1 VSVQKLASPQQA
13 PVAATASRPR
23 VLVTGLVRRASGRH
37 LSPLASLVLL
47 GVMFTGVLLRYDFA
61 SPAQVFLNLFVDNAY
76 LIVLAAGMTFVLL
89 TGGIDLSVG
98 SVVALSTVI
107 VATTLREGWPMPL
120 AVGSALVMG
129 PLLGLLMGLVIEHFD
144 VQPFIVTLAGMFL
157 ARGLCY
163 VISVD
168 TLPIKDPLLRRLG
181 LSYVYLYEDKFIRW
195 TVVIAVTVVIIA
207 AYTLHQ
213 TRFGRTVYAVGG
225 NRQSAQLM
233 GLNASRARVS
243 VYAISGFCAALAGLL
258 LAVQKLSGYSL
269 NGVGMEL
276 DAIAAAVI
284 GGVLLSGGV
293 GFVFGSLI
301 GVLVLGTI
309 QTFVTA
315 ENLDSYWT
323 RIMTGALLLVF
334 VLVQRLVVR
343 KPG

>member
-1 VSVQKLASPQQA
+1 
-13 PVAATASRPR
+13 
-23 VLVTGLVRRASGRH
+23 
-37 LSPLASLVLL
+37 
-47 GVMFTGVLLRYDFA
+47 MFTGIVLRYDFA
-61 SPAQVFLNLFVDNAY
+61 SPAQVFLNLLVDNAY

-107 VATTLREGWPMPL
+107 VATALQDGWPMPF
-120 AVGSALVMG
+120 AVGAVLVVG
-129 PLLGLLMGLVIEHFD
+129 PLLGLLMGLVIEYFD

-168 TLPIKDPLLRRLG
+168 TLPIKDPLLRRVG

-195 TVVIAVTVVIIA
+195 TVVIAIAVVVVA
-207 AYTLHQ
+207 AYVLHQ

-225 NRQSAQLM
+225 NRQSARLM
-233 GLNASRARVS
+233 GLDASRAQVS

-269 NGVGMEL
+269 NGIGMEL

-293 GFVFGSLI
+293 GFVFGSMI

-323 RIMTGALLLVF
+323 RIMTGVLLLVF

-343 KPG
+343 KPR

>member
-1 VSVQKLASPQQA
+1 MTVTVARPSALAG
-13 PVAATASRPR
+13 VARYAR
-23 VLVTGLVRRASGRH
+23 GRY
-37 LSPLASLVLL
+37 LSPLASLALFV
-47 GVMFTGVLLRYDFA
+47 VMFVAVVTRFDFA
-61 SPAQVFLNLFVDNAY
+61 SPAQVFLNLLVDNSY
-76 LIVLAAGMTFVLL
+76 LIVLAVGMTFVLL

-107 VATTLREGWPMPL
+107 VATTLRAGWPTPL
-120 AVGSALVMG
+120 ALATVLIVG
-129 PLLGLLMGLVIEHFD
+129 PLLGLVMGLVIEYFD

-168 TLPIKDPLLRRLG
+168 TLPIDDPVMRAVG
-181 LSYVYLYEDKFIRW
+181 LNYVYLYEDKFIRW
-195 TVVIAVTVVIIA
+195 TVVIALVVVVA
-207 AYTLHQ
+207 AVYLLHQ

-233 GLNASRARVS
+233 GLNASRARVG
-243 VYAISGFCAALAGLL
+243 VYAVSGFCAALAGLL
-258 LAVQKLSGYSL
+258 LAMQKLSGYSL
-269 NGVGMEL
+269 NGIGLEL

-284 GGVLLSGGV
+284 GGVLLAGGV
-293 GFVFGSLI
+293 GFVLGSLI

-309 QTFVTA
+309 GTFVTA
-315 ENLDSYWT
+315 ANLDSYWT
-323 RIMTGALLLVF
+323 RIMTGVLLLIF

>member
-1 VSVQKLASPQQA
+1 
-13 PVAATASRPR
+13 
-23 VLVTGLVRRASGRH
+23 VLFV
-37 LSPLASLVLL
+37 
-47 GVMFTGVLLRYDFA
+47 VMFVAVIARYDFA
-61 SPAQVFLNLFVDNAY
+61 SPTQVFLNLLVDNAY
-76 LIVLAAGMTFVLL
+76 LIVLAVGMTFVIL

-98 SVVALSTVI
+98 AVVALSTVI
-107 VATTLREGWPMPL
+107 LATTLRAGWPMPV
-120 AVGSALVMG
+120 AVGAVLVVG
-129 PLLGLLMGLVIEHFD
+129 PLLGLLMGLVIEYFD

-163 VISVD
+163 VLSVD
-168 TLPIKDPLLRRLG
+168 SLPIKDPSLREFG
-181 LSYVYLYEDKFIRW
+181 LNYVYLYEDKFIRW
-195 TVVIAVTVVIIA
+195 TVVVAIAVTVAA
-207 AYTLHQ
+207 AYVLHQ

-233 GLNASRARVS
+233 GLNAARARVS
-243 VYAISGFCAALAGLL
+243 VYAISGLCAALAGLL

-269 NGVGMEL
+269 NGIGLEL

-293 GFVFGSLI
+293 GFVLGSVI

-315 ENLDSYWT
+315 ANLDSYWT
-323 RIMTGALLLVF
+323 RIMTGVLLLVF
-334 VLVQRLVVR
+334 VLVQRIVVR

>member
-1 VSVQKLASPQQA
+1 MSVQT
-13 PVAATASRPR
+13 VGRPR
-23 VLVTGLVRRASGRH
+23 VDTSEVMRRITGRY
-37 LSPLASLVLL
+37 LSPIGSLVLFI
-47 GVMFTGVLLRYDFA
+47 VMFTAVVARYDFA
-61 SPAQVFLNLFVDNAY
+61 SPTQVFLNLLVDNAY
-76 LIVLAAGMTFVLL
+76 LIVLAVGMTFVIL

-98 SVVALSTVI
+98 SVIALSTVI
-107 VATTLREGWPMPL
+107 LATALKAGWPMPL
-120 AVGSALVMG
+120 AVGAVLVVG
-129 PLLGLLMGLVIEHFD
+129 PLLGLMMGLVIEYFD
-144 VQPFIVTLAGMFL
+144 VQPFIATLAGMFL

-168 TLPIKDPLLRRLG
+168 TLPIKDQTLRQFG
-181 LSYVYLYEDKFIRW
+181 LNYVYLYEDKFIRW
-195 TVVIAVTVVIIA
+195 TVVAALVVVVIAVYV
-207 AYTLHQ
+207 LHQ

-243 VYAISGFCAALAGLL
+243 VYAISGLCAAFAGLL
-258 LAVQKLSGYSL
+258 LGVQKLSGYSL
-269 NGVGMEL
+269 NGIGLEL

-293 GFVFGSLI
+293 GFVLGSLI

-315 ENLDSYWT
+315 ANLDSYWT
-323 RIMTGALLLVF
+323 RIMTGVLLLMF
-334 VLVQRLVVR
+334 VLVQRLLVR

>member
-1 VSVQKLASPQQA
+1 MSVQT
-13 PVAATASRPR
+13 VGRPR
-23 VLVTGLVRRASGRH
+23 VDTAEVMRRITGRY
-37 LSPLASLVLL
+37 LSPIASLVLFV
-47 GVMFTGVLLRYDFA
+47 VMFTAVVARYDFA
-61 SPAQVFLNLFVDNAY
+61 SPTQVFLNLLVDNAY
-76 LIVLAAGMTFVLL
+76 LIVLAVGMTFVIL

-107 VATTLREGWPMPL
+107 LATALKAGWPMPL
-120 AVGSALVMG
+120 AVGAVLVVG
-129 PLLGLLMGLVIEHFD
+129 PLLGLVMGLVIEYFD
-144 VQPFIVTLAGMFL
+144 VQPFIATLAGMFL

-168 TLPIKDPLLRRLG
+168 TLPIKDQTLRQFG
-181 LSYVYLYEDKFIRW
+181 LNYVYLYEDKFIRW
-195 TVVIAVTVVIIA
+195 TVVAALVVVVIAVYV
-207 AYTLHQ
+207 LHQ

-243 VYAISGFCAALAGLL
+243 VYAISGLCAAFAGLL
-258 LAVQKLSGYSL
+258 LGVQKLSGYSL
-269 NGVGMEL
+269 NGIGLEL

-293 GFVFGSLI
+293 GFVLGSLI

-315 ENLDSYWT
+315 ANLDSYWT
-323 RIMTGALLLVF
+323 RIMTGVLLLMF
-334 VLVQRLVVR
+334 VLVQRLLVR

>member
-1 VSVQKLASPQQA
+1 MSIRTTAGSPGGLLAA
-13 PVAATASRPR
+13 E
-23 VLVTGLVRRASGRH
+23 LLRRARGRY
-37 LSPLASLVLL
+37 LSPLASLALFL
-47 GVMFTGVLLRYDFA
+47 VMFTAVVTRYDFA

-76 LIVLAAGMTFVLL
+76 LVVLAVGMTFVIV

-107 VATTLREGWPMPL
+107 VATALQGGWPMPL
-120 AVGSALVMG
+120 AIGAVLVVGPV
-129 PLLGLLMGLVIEHFD
+129 LGLLMGLVIEYFD
-144 VQPFIVTLAGMFL
+144 VQPFIATLAGMFL

-168 TLPIKDPLLRRLG
+168 TLPIKDPVLRQIG
-181 LSYVYLYEDKFIRW
+181 LNYVYLYEDKFIRW
-195 TVVIAVTVVIIA
+195 TVVIALTVVVVA
-207 AYTLHQ
+207 AYVLHQ

-225 NRQSAQLM
+225 NRQSAVLM
-233 GLNASRARVS
+233 GLEASRARVS
-243 VYAISGFCAALAGLL
+243 VYVISGLCAALAGLL

-269 NGVGMEL
+269 NGIGMEL

-293 GFVFGSLI
+293 GFVFGSVI

-323 RIMTGALLLVF
+323 RIMTGVLLLVF

>member
-1 VSVQKLASPQQA
+1 MSTST
-13 PVAATASRPR
+13 ATRPR
-23 VLVTGLVRRASGRH
+23 IDVADLTRRARGRY
-37 LSPLASLVLL
+37 LSPLASLVLFA
-47 GVMFTGVLLRYDFA
+47 VMFAAVVGRYDFA
-61 SPAQVFLNLFVDNAY
+61 SPTQVLLNLLVDNAY
-76 LIVLAAGMTFVLL
+76 LIVLAVGMTFVIL

-107 VATTLREGWPMPL
+107 VATTLRAGWPMPL
-120 AVGSALVMG
+120 AVLTVLVAG
-129 PLLGLLMGLVIEHFD
+129 PLLGLLMGLVIEYFD

-168 TLPIKDPLLRRLG
+168 TLPIKDPLLRELG
-181 LSYVYLYEDKFIRW
+181 LHYVYLYEDKFIRW
-195 TVVIAVTVVIIA
+195 TVVIALVVVVVA
-207 AYTLHQ
+207 VYVLHQ
-213 TRFGRTVYAVGG
+213 TRFGRTVYAIGG

-243 VYAISGFCAALAGLL
+243 VYAISGLCAALAGLL

-269 NGVGMEL
+269 NGIGLEL

-293 GFVFGSLI
+293 GFVLGSVI

-315 ENLDSYWT
+315 ANLDSYWT
-323 RIMTGALLLVF
+323 RIMTGVLLLVF
-334 VLVQRLVVR
+334 VLVQRALVR

>member
-1 VSVQKLASPQQA
+1 MSTDLTSSA
-13 PVAATASRPR
+13 PPRTRTIAAE
-23 VLVTGLVRRASGRH
+23 LLQRARGRY
-37 LSPLASLVLL
+37 LSPLASLALFVM
-47 GVMFTGVLLRYDFA
+47 MFTAVVLWYDFA
-61 SPAQVFLNLFVDNAY
+61 SPAQVFLNLLVDNAY
-76 LIVLAAGMTFVLL
+76 LIVLAVGMTFVIL

-107 VATTLREGWPMPL
+107 VATTLQEGWPMPL
-120 AVGSALVMG
+120 AVGTVLVVG
-129 PLLGLLMGLVIEHFD
+129 PALGLLMGLVIEYFD
-144 VQPFIVTLAGMFL
+144 VQPFIATLAGMFL

-168 TLPIKDPLLRRLG
+168 TLPIKDPLLRQFG
-181 LSYVYLYEDKFIRW
+181 LNYVYLYEDKFIRW
-195 TVVIAVTVVIIA
+195 TVVIAIAVVVIA

-233 GLNASRARVS
+233 GLKASRARVS
-243 VYAISGFCAALAGLL
+243 VYAISGLCAALAGLL

-269 NGVGMEL
+269 NGIGMEL

-293 GFVFGSLI
+293 GFVFGSVI

-323 RIMTGALLLVF
+323 RIMTGVLLLVF

>member
-1 VSVQKLASPQQA
+1 MTDRPLGASN
-13 PVAATASRPR
+13 AAD
-23 VLVTGLVRRASGRH
+23 LFQRARGRY
-37 LSPLASLVLL
+37 LSPLASLVLFV
-47 GVMFTGVLLRYDFA
+47 VMFTAVVVRYDFA
-61 SPAQVFLNLFVDNAY
+61 SPAQVFLNLLVDNAY
-76 LIVLAAGMTFVLL
+76 LIVLAVGMTFVIL

-107 VATTLREGWPMPL
+107 VATALQGGWPMPL
-120 AVGSALVMG
+120 AVGTVLVVG
-129 PLLGLLMGLVIEHFD
+129 PLLGLLMGLVIEYFD
-144 VQPFIVTLAGMFL
+144 VQPFIATLAGMFL

-168 TLPIKDPLLRRLG
+168 TLPIKDPVLRQIG
-181 LSYVYLYEDKFIRW
+181 LNYVYLYEDKFIRW
-195 TVVIAVTVVIIA
+195 TVVIAIAVVVVA

-233 GLNASRARVS
+233 GLSASRARVS
-243 VYAISGFCAALAGLL
+243 VYAISGLCAALAGLL

-269 NGVGMEL
+269 NGIGMEL

-293 GFVFGSLI
+293 GFVFGSVI

-323 RIMTGALLLVF
+323 RIMTGVLLLIF

>member
-1 VSVQKLASPQQA
+1 MSTQTIDGHRFPSRLAPA
-13 PVAATASRPR
+13 
-23 VLVTGLVRRASGRH
+23 VRRIRGRY
-37 LSPLASLVLL
+37 LSPLASLALFA
-47 GVMFTGVLLRYDFA
+47 VMFTAVVVRYDFA
-61 SPAQVFLNLFVDNAY
+61 SPVQVFLNLLVDNAH
-76 LIVLAAGMTFVLL
+76 LIVLAVGMTFVIL

-98 SVVALSTVI
+98 SVVALSTVV
-107 VATTLREGWPMPL
+107 VAAALRDGWPMPL
-120 AVGSALVMG
+120 AVATVLTVG
-129 PLLGLLMGLVIEHFD
+129 PVLGLLMGLVIEYFD

-163 VISVD
+163 LVSVD
-168 TLPIKDPLLRRLG
+168 TLPIKDPVLRQIG
-181 LSYVYLYEDKFIRW
+181 LDYLYLYEGDFIRW
-195 TVVIAVTVVIIA
+195 TVVIALAVVLIA
-207 AYTLHQ
+207 AYVLHQ

-225 NRQSAQLM
+225 NVQSARLM
-233 GLNASRARVS
+233 GLAASRARVS
-243 VYAISGFCAALAGLL
+243 VYVISGSCAALAGLL

-276 DAIAAAVI
+276 DAIAAAVV

-293 GFVFGSLI
+293 GFVFGAVV

-323 RIMTGALLLVF
+323 RIMTGVLLLVF

-343 KPG
+343 KPR

>member
-1 VSVQKLASPQQA
+1 VNLQTRVRPQRTQTAGSPRRT
-13 PVAATASRPR
+13 ATAGILARMR
-23 VLVTGLVRRASGRH
+23 GRY
-37 LSPLASLVLL
+37 LSPLASLVLF
-47 GVMFTGVLLRYDFA
+47 VAMFTAVVVRYDFA
-61 SPAQVFLNLFVDNAY
+61 SPAQVFLNLLVDNAY
-76 LIVLAAGMTFVLL
+76 LIVLAVGMTFVIL

-107 VATTLREGWPMPL
+107 VATALQAGWPMPL
-120 AVGSALVMG
+120 AVMTVLVVG
-129 PLLGLLMGLVIEHFD
+129 PALGLLMGLIIEYFD

-157 ARGLCY
+157 ARGMCY

-168 TLPIKDPLLRRLG
+168 TLPIKDPVLRQIG
-181 LSYVYLYEDKFIRW
+181 LNYVYLYEDKFIRW
-195 TVVIAVTVVIIA
+195 TVVIALVVVVTA
-207 AYTLHQ
+207 AFTLHQ

-225 NRQSAQLM
+225 NRQSAALM
-233 GLNASRARVS
+233 GLDASRARVS
-243 VYAISGFCAALAGLL
+243 VYAISGLCAALAGLL

-269 NGVGMEL
+269 NGIGMEL

-293 GFVFGSLI
+293 GFVFGSVI

-323 RIMTGALLLVF
+323 RIMTGVLLLVF

>member
-1 VSVQKLASPQQA
+1 MSVQTEA
-13 PVAATASRPR
+13 RPR
-23 VLVTGLVRRASGRH
+23 AVGAELIRRARGRY
-37 LSPLASLVLL
+37 LSPLASLVLF
-47 GVMFTGVLLRYDFA
+47 VVLFAAVIARYEFA
-61 SPAQVFLNLFVDNAY
+61 SPAQVFLNLLVDNAY
-76 LIVLAAGMTFVLL
+76 LIVLAVGMTFVIL

-98 SVVALSTVI
+98 AVVALSTVI
-107 VATTLREGWPMPL
+107 LATTLQAGWPMPL
-120 AVGSALVMG
+120 AVGAVLVVG
-129 PLLGLLMGLVIEHFD
+129 PTLGLMMGLVIEYFD
-144 VQPFIVTLAGMFL
+144 VQPFIATLAGMFL

-163 VISVD
+163 VLSVD
-168 TLPIKDPLLRRLG
+168 SLPIRDPALRAFG
-181 LSYVYLYEDKFIRW
+181 LNYVYLYEDKFIRW
-195 TVVIAVTVVIIA
+195 TVVIALVAVVVGV
-207 AYTLHQ
+207 YVLHL

-233 GLNASRARVS
+233 GLQAARANVS

-269 NGVGMEL
+269 NGIGLEL

-293 GFVFGSLI
+293 GFVLGSVI

-315 ENLDSYWT
+315 ANLDSYWT

-343 KPG
+343 KSG

>member
-1 VSVQKLASPQQA
+1 MSTSTP
-13 PVAATASRPR
+13 TRPR
-23 VLVTGLVRRASGRH
+23 FDVADLARRARGRY
-37 LSPLASLVLL
+37 LSPLASLMLFV
-47 GVMFTGVLLRYDFA
+47 VMFVVVVARYDFA
-61 SPAQVFLNLFVDNAY
+61 SPTQVFLNLLVDNAY
-76 LIVLAAGMTFVLL
+76 LIVLAVGMTFVIL

-107 VATTLREGWPMPL
+107 VATTLRAGWPMPL
-120 AVGSALVMG
+120 AVLTVLVVG
-129 PLLGLLMGLVIEHFD
+129 PLLGLLMGLVIEYFD

-168 TLPIKDPLLRRLG
+168 TLPIKDPLLRQLG
-181 LSYVYLYEDKFIRW
+181 LNYVYLYEDKFIRW
-195 TVVIAVTVVIIA
+195 TVVIALVVVVVA
-207 AYTLHQ
+207 AYVLHQ
-213 TRFGRTVYAVGG
+213 TRFGRTVYAIGG

-243 VYAISGFCAALAGLL
+243 VYAISGLCASLAGLL

-269 NGVGMEL
+269 NGIGLEL

-293 GFVFGSLI
+293 GFVLGSVI

-315 ENLDSYWT
+315 ANLDSYWT
-323 RIMTGALLLVF
+323 RIMTGVLLLVF
-334 VLVQRLVVR
+334 VLVQRVLVR

>member
-1 VSVQKLASPQQA
+1 MSTDLTSSA
-13 PVAATASRPR
+13 PPRTRPIAAE
-23 VLVTGLVRRASGRH
+23 LLQRARGRY
-37 LSPLASLVLL
+37 LSPLASLALFVM
-47 GVMFTGVLLRYDFA
+47 MFTAVVLRYDFA
-61 SPAQVFLNLFVDNAY
+61 SPAQVFLNLLVDNAY
-76 LIVLAAGMTFVLL
+76 LIVLAVGMTFVIL

-107 VATTLREGWPMPL
+107 VATTLQEGWPMPL
-120 AVGSALVMG
+120 AVGTVLVVG
-129 PLLGLLMGLVIEHFD
+129 PVLGLLMGLVIEYFD
-144 VQPFIVTLAGMFL
+144 VQPFIATLAGMFL

-168 TLPIKDPLLRRLG
+168 TLPIKDPLLRQFG
-181 LSYVYLYEDKFIRW
+181 LNYVYLYEDKFIRW
-195 TVVIAVTVVIIA
+195 TVVIAIAVVVIA

-233 GLNASRARVS
+233 GLKASRARVS
-243 VYAISGFCAALAGLL
+243 VYAISGLCAALAGLL

-269 NGVGMEL
+269 NGIGMEL

-293 GFVFGSLI
+293 GFVFGSVI

-323 RIMTGALLLVF
+323 RIMTGVLLLVF

>member
-1 VSVQKLASPQQA
+1 MTVT
-13 PVAATASRPR
+13 ATRPGA
-23 VLVTGLVRRASGRH
+23 LTGILRHARGRY
-37 LSPLASLVLL
+37 LSPLASLVLFV
-47 GVMFTGVLLRYDFA
+47 VMFTAVITRFPFA
-61 SPAQVFLNLFVDNAY
+61 SPTQVFLNLLVDNSY
-76 LIVLAAGMTFVLL
+76 LIVLAVGMTFVLL

-107 VATTLREGWPMPL
+107 VATTLRAGWPTPL
-120 AVGSALVMG
+120 ALAAVLVVG
-129 PLLGLLMGLVIEHFD
+129 PLLGLLMGLVIEYFD

-168 TLPIKDPLLRRLG
+168 TLPINDPAIRAVG
-181 LSYVYLYEDKFIRW
+181 LNYVYLYEALFIRW
-195 TVVIAVTVVIIA
+195 TVVIALVVVVA
-207 AYTLHQ
+207 AVYVLHL

-233 GLNASRARVS
+233 GLNASRARVG

-258 LAVQKLSGYSL
+258 LATQKLSGYSL
-269 NGVGMEL
+269 NGIGLEL

-284 GGVLLSGGV
+284 GGVLLAGGV
-293 GFVFGSLI
+293 GFVLGSLI

-309 QTFVTA
+309 GTFVTA
-315 ENLDSYWT
+315 ANLDSYWT
-323 RIMTGALLLVF
+323 RITTGVLLLIF

>member
-1 VSVQKLASPQQA
+1 MSVQ
-13 PVAATASRPR
+13 TAVRPR
-23 VLVTGLVRRASGRH
+23 AVGAELIRRARGRY
-37 LSPLASLVLL
+37 LSPLASLVL
-47 GVMFTGVLLRYDFA
+47 FAVLFLAVIARYEFA
-61 SPAQVFLNLFVDNAY
+61 SPAQVFLNLLVDNAY
-76 LIVLAAGMTFVLL
+76 LIVLAVGMTFVIL

-98 SVVALSTVI
+98 AVVALSTVI
-107 VATTLREGWPMPL
+107 LATTLRAGWPMPL
-120 AVGSALVMG
+120 AVAVVLVVG
-129 PLLGLLMGLVIEHFD
+129 PTLGLMMGLVIEYFD
-144 VQPFIVTLAGMFL
+144 VQPFIATLAGMFL

-163 VISVD
+163 VLSVD
-168 TLPIKDPLLRRLG
+168 SLPITDPALRVFG
-181 LSYVYLYEDKFIRW
+181 LNYVYLYDDKFIRW
-195 TVVIAVTVVIIA
+195 SVVVALVVVAVG
-207 AYTLHQ
+207 AYVLHK

-233 GLNASRARVS
+233 GLDAARANVS
-243 VYAISGFCAALAGLL
+243 VYAISGLCAAIAGLL

-269 NGVGMEL
+269 NGIGLEL

-293 GFVFGSLI
+293 GFVLGSVVV

-315 ENLDSYWT
+315 ANLDSYWT

-343 KPG
+343 KTG